1 MRPSLVASAATH
13 VGNVRDHNED
23 AHVVAVDDGVFIVCD
38 GMGGHAAGEVA
49 SALGVRITRE
59 QWLGPTV
66 QRAAAAWVNTGTLE
80 TRRALLS
87 AVKAGVMTAH
97 RTICEQAAADL
108 GKQGMGTTFT
118 GLVVV
123 GGDAVI
129 AHAGDSRAYL
139 VRDGIA
145 VQLTEDHTL
154 LARLLASGMPLAEGP
169 ASARWKGV
177 ITNALGFGDDTRV
190 VTFMVPLSDGDRL
203 LLCSDGVSEYVGE
216 AEVGQ
221 ILVGQPSPAR
231 AAQRLVELA
240 LDRGGEDNAT
250 ALVIKVV
257 EVGEQVTAARRQL
270 DADAL
275 ARCVLFE
282 PLTPQQRLRATRIA
296 VVRDVAAGEPLAEAA
311 LGSRVAWVGPVRRG
325 GSGRASAGPGRAALP
340 RGLARPG
347 GAAPG
352 RRAGGRGRRRAGP
365 GDARRRLRRAGR
377 RGRRFGRA
385 DVRGAGAPGGA
396 ALTLFSTR
404 LISTGRRWRATA
416 GAR

>member
-1 MRPSLVASAATH
+1 MNRPSLVAGAATH

-23 AHVVAVDDGVFIVCD
+23 SHVVAADDGVFIVCD

-66 QRAAAAWVNTGTLE
+66 QRAAAAWVRDGTLD

-87 AVKAGVMTAH
+87 AVKDGVVAAH
-97 RTICEQAAADL
+97 RTICSQANDDPA
-108 GKQGMGTTFT
+108 KQGMGTTFT
-118 GLVVV
+118 GIVVV
-123 GGDAVI
+123 GADAVV

-154 LARLLASGMPLAEGP
+154 LARLLAAGMPIADGP
-169 ASARWKGV
+169 GAAQWKGR

-190 VTFMVPLSDGDRL
+190 VTFIVPLSDGDRL

-221 ILVGQPSPAR
+221 VLVAQPSPAR
-231 AAQRLVELA
+231 AAQKLVELA

-250 ALVIKVV
+250 AVVVKVV
-257 EVGEQVTAARRQL
+257 EIGDAATPPGRRQL

-275 ARCVLFE
+275 AACVLFE

-296 VVRDVAAGEPLAEAA
+296 VVRDVASGEPLPEAA
-311 LGSRVAWVGPVRRG
+311 LGSRVAWVVLDGEVLHEGAAR
-325 GSGRASAGPGRAALP
+325 GPGALLYPEALLGQGAPRRADALAVAVDDVRVLALRGDDFAELAGEDPDLAEPMYAALARQVGP
-340 RGLARPG
+340 R
-347 GAAPG
+347 
-352 RRAGGRGRRRAGP
+352 
-365 GDARRRLRRAGR
+365 
-377 RGRRFGRA
+377 
-385 DVRGAGAPGGA
+385 
-396 ALTLFSTR
+396 
-404 LISTGRRWRATA
+404 
-416 GAR
+416 

>member
-66 QRAAAAWVNTGTLE
+66 QRAAAAWVSTGTLE

-177 ITNALGFGDDTRV
+177 ITNALGFGDDTKV

-311 LGSRVAWVGPVRRG
+311 LGSRVAWVVL
-325 GSGRASAGPGRAALP
+325 SGVVVQYGQIRWPGAL
-340 RGLARPG
+340 
-347 GAAPG
+347 
-352 RRAGGRGRRRAGP
+352 
-365 GDARRRLRRAGR
+365 
-377 RGRRFGRA
+377 
-385 DVRGAGAPGGA
+385 
-396 ALTLFSTR
+396 LFP
-404 LISTGRRWRATA
+404 
-416 GAR
+416 

>member
-66 QRAAAAWVNTGTLE
+66 QRAAAAWVSTGTLE

-177 ITNALGFGDDTRV
+177 ITNALGFGDDTKV

-311 LGSRVAWVGPVRRG
+311 LGSRVAWVVL
-325 GSGRASAGPGRAALP
+325 SGEVVQDGQIRGPGALLYPEALLGQGAPRRADALAVAVDDVRVLAMRGDDFAELAGEDADLAEPMYAALARQVGP
-340 RGLARPG
+340 R
-347 GAAPG
+347 
-352 RRAGGRGRRRAGP
+352 
-365 GDARRRLRRAGR
+365 
-377 RGRRFGRA
+377 
-385 DVRGAGAPGGA
+385 
-396 ALTLFSTR
+396 
-404 LISTGRRWRATA
+404 
-416 GAR
+416 